1 MTFTRAVSVP
11 VTAMLR
17 GIVERLDDEF
27 PTLPHGLVEHCVDEA
42 TYYQAPVGADTVG
55 FVAGIETT
63 ARAELVTLA
72 SVSAALQRLPEQSR
86 AEASERLQ
94 PPRGAQRLAAKV
106 AVEQVDVQPAVEVSA
121 LVLEAARQ

>member
-11 VTAMLR
+11 VAAMLR
-17 GIVERLDDEF
+17 GVVERLDDEF

-42 TYYQAPVGADTVG
+42 MYYQAPIGADTAG

-63 ARAELVTLA
+63 ARAELDTLA

-86 AEASERLQ
+86 TEASGRLQ
-94 PPRGAQRLAAKV
+94 PARGAQRLPANV
-106 AVEQVDVQPAVEVSA
+106 AVEQVDVQLTVEVSA